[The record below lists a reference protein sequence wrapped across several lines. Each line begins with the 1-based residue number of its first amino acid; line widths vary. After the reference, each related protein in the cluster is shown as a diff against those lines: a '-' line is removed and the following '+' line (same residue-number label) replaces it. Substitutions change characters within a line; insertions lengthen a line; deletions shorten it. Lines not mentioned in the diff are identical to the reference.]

1 MKRLICALMVA
12 LFVGGVLGC
21 KGEDKKP
28 DKKDKPEPKKDKP
41 EPKEE

>member
-21 KGEDKKP
+21 KSDDDKK
-28 DKKDKPEPKKDKP
+28 KKK
-41 EPKEE
+41 KEEPEKEKEKEKE